1 MFLTAEELSLD
12 ISQASDGLEPKI
24 VFSRVD
30 DGDDLLVEEVSF
42 GLFFVV
48 MEVLLQFL
56 REDDCQRS
64 HLLFAA
70 DGDVLSHH
78 SELSSRWS

>member
-56 REDDCQRS
+56 REDDRQRS

>member
-30 DGDDLLVEEVSF
+30 DGDYLLVEEVSF

-56 REDDCQRS
+56 REDDRQRS